1 MYDDVGIIDELGKQL
16 AVLHAVEEILQAFG
30 RLEMPDILD
39 AAGGQIVKQDYV
51 VAATEE
57 AFRQMG
63 ANETGAAGN

>member
-1 MYDDVGIIDELGKQL
+1 
-16 AVLHAVEEILQAFG
+16 
-30 RLEMPDILD
+30 MPDILD

-57 AFRQMG
+57 TFRQVG